1 MYSRPLVPEGFV
13 VPERLA
19 GDGFHLRMLSIHD
32 VVKDYDAVMTSV
44 EGLVGGM
51 DPDDD
56 WPLGLTLE
64 EDLID
69 LAWHQREF
77 TQRHSFAYTVMAP
90 DESSCLGCVYLLPT
104 GSPGHDAQAFYWV
117 RTSEAASGLDERLGA
132 ALRAW
137 LRDLWPFA
145 SVAFPGREIAWANW
159 SLSAAPWS

>member
-1 MYSRPLVPEGFV
+1 
-13 VPERLA
+13 
-19 GDGFHLRMLSIHD
+19 
-32 VVKDYDAVMTSV
+32 
-44 EGLVGGM
+44 M

-90 DESSCLGCVYLLPT
+90 DESACLGCVYLLPT
-104 GSPGHDAQAFYWV
+104 GSPGHDVQAFYWV
-117 RTSEAASGLDERLGA
+117 RTSELAGGLDDRLGA

-137 LRDLWPFA
+137 LAERWPFRG
-145 SVAFPGREIAWANW
+145 VAFPGREIAWADW
-159 SLSAAPWS
+159 SLSAAPWA